1 MKHFL
6 EALALYRQNC
16 EQIWSPDHRAQ
27 AALVPRFEAL
37 AAEGEKALTRG
48 NLPAHLT
55 GSLLIASPS
64 LDAVL
69 LTHHRKLGLWL
80 QLGGHADGDAD
91 LAAVALREGQEES
104 GVKALRF
111 FPLAD
116 LFDRDSESPVIFD
129 LDIHRI
135 PARKTEPEHLHY
147 DVRYLAIT
155 ERERPLIVSAESNE
169 LRWIPLSD
177 AYGLTAEPSM
187 HRQFDKLAW
196 VRKNWN
202 TA

>member
-1 MKHFL
+1 MKTVFA
-6 EALALYRQNC
+6 ALGVYRENC
-16 EQIWSPDHRAQ
+16 EAIWSPDHRAQ
-27 AALVPRFEAL
+27 AALVSKFEEL
-37 AAEGEKALTRG
+37 AAEGHIALTRS
-48 NLPAHLT
+48 NLHAHLT
-55 GSLLIASPS
+55 GSLLVAS
-64 LDAVL
+64 LDLDSVL

-80 QLGGHADGDAD
+80 QLGGHADGDPD
-91 LAAVALREGQEES
+91 LSAVALREGQEES
-104 GVKALRF
+104 GVRELRF
-111 FPLAD
+111 FPLQD
-116 LFDRDSESPVIFD
+116 LFDRDGETPTIFD

-135 PARKTEPEHLHY
+135 PARPNEPEHLHY

-155 ERERPLIVSAESNE
+155 ERERPLVVSPESNE

-196 VRKNWN
+196 VRKNWK

>member
-1 MKHFL
+1 MKNCL
-6 EALALYRQNC
+6 EALSQYRQNC
-16 EQIWSPDHRAQ
+16 EMLWSPEHREQ
-27 AALVPRFEAL
+27 AALVAKFEEL
-37 AAEGEKALTRG
+37 AAEGEKSLTRA
-48 NLPAHLT
+48 NLHAHLT
-55 GSLLIASPS
+55 GSLLVTNPT

-80 QLGGHADGDAD
+80 QLGGHADGDGD
-91 LAAVALREGQEES
+91 LSAVALREGQEES
-104 GVKALRF
+104 GVKELRF
-111 FPLAD
+111 FPLHD
-116 LFDRDSESPVIFD
+116 LFDREPTLPTIFD

-147 DVRYLAIT
+147 DVRYLAVT
-155 ERERPLIVSAESNE
+155 ESDRPLIVSPESNE
-169 LRWIPLSD
+169 LRWIPLTD
-177 AYGLTAEPSM
+177 AYGLTTEPSM

>member
-1 MKHFL
+1 ML
-6 EALALYRQNC
+6 
-16 EQIWSPDHRAQ
+16 WSPEHREQ
-27 AALVPRFEAL
+27 AALVAKFEEL
-37 AAEGEKALTRG
+37 AAEGEKSLTRA
-48 NLPAHLT
+48 NLHAHLT
-55 GSLLIASPS
+55 GSLLVTNPT

-80 QLGGHADGDAD
+80 QLGGHADGDGD
-91 LAAVALREGQEES
+91 LSAVALREGQEES
-104 GVKALRF
+104 GVKELRF
-111 FPLAD
+111 FPLHD
-116 LFDRDSESPVIFD
+116 LFDREPTLPTIFD

-147 DVRYLAIT
+147 DVRYLAVT
-155 ERERPLIVSAESNE
+155 ESDRPLIVSPESNE
-169 LRWIPLSD
+169 LRWIPLTD
-177 AYGLTAEPSM
+177 AYGLTTEPSM